1 MEEEREVVDEAEVV
15 DEIEL
20 VGCGRRRAG
29 CRVDPKRINRPVC
42 VHESGRVI
50 SNVCFVR

>member
-20 VGCGRRRAG
+20 VDAVG
-29 CRVDPKRINRPVC
+29 VEPDP
-42 VHESGRVI
+42 E
-50 SNVCFVR
+50 

>member
-20 VGCGRRRAG
+20 VDAVGVEPDA
-29 CRVDPKRINRPVC
+29 
-42 VHESGRVI
+42 E
-50 SNVCFVR
+50 